1 MFLAVVLVFL
11 NCHNLFTSQI
21 ANFNVLSF
29 PGSLSPNW
37 VTAILD
43 DAGDKLAIIV
53 KPSIDSVAG
62 SSVDKALTSGVSV
75 IIIAAVVNCL
85 FRRNLAC
92 AGFRLVCASTGSHNL
107 TVNNDIA
114 VSVNRTL
121 LHICT
126 VVNHIVGDTAMIIQT
141 LHLRAS
147 ISNFQVALAVRAA
160 SNDVKVATF
169 RRF

>member
-1 MFLAVVLVFL
+1 MFLTIVLVFL
-11 NCHNLFTSQI
+11 NRNNLFARQV
-21 ANFNVLSF
+21 ANFNILSF
-29 PGSLSPNW
+29 PGSLPPNW

-43 DAGDKLAIIV
+43 DAGDELAIIV
-53 KPSIDSVAG
+53 KPGINSV
-62 SSVDKALTSGVSV
+62 SSRSVDKALTSGVSV

-107 TVNNDIA
+107 TVNDDIA

-141 LHLRAS
+141 LHMRPGVSHL
-147 ISNFQVALAVRAA
+147 QVALAVRAA
-160 SNDVKVATF
+160 GNNVKVATF
-169 RRF
+169 CCF